1 MKYALQCSLLLL
13 LGLGIFAGCAA
24 PVEIM
29 VPAKEPLTTYRTL
42 EIAAPANDVVG
53 KIDNSVVNDIMQ
65 DAVEGILDLKHFSSL
80 IVSTEIGLRK
90 ELSDSVSRPGAPG
103 DTTSSVAVLG
113 TTIVE
118 YDEGS
123 GFLRFLFGALAGSGK
138 VTLELYVV
146 NRSTHQEIMKARS
159 TATISGAFATASNVV
174 GPLSKAIVNFV
185 EDNFVKPK
193 K

>member
-1 MKYALQCSLLLL
+1 MKYAIPGAFILL
-13 LGLGIFAGCAA
+13 LGTIAGCAA
-24 PVEIM
+24 PLEIM
-29 VPAKEPLTTYRTL
+29 VPAREPLTPYRTL
-42 EIAAPANDVVG
+42 EIAAPTNDVVG

-80 IVSTEIGLRK
+80 IVSSEIGLRK
-90 ELSDSVSRPGAPG
+90 ELSDIVSRPGGLG
-103 DTTSSVAVLG
+103 DSTAAVAVLG

-123 GFLRFLFGALAGSGK
+123 GFLRFLFGSLAGSGK

-146 NRSTHQEIMKARS
+146 NRATHQEIMKART
-159 TATISGAFATASNVV
+159 TATISGAFSSASNVV

-185 EDNFVKPK
+185 EDNFAPPK